1 MDVNDLEVKPSQIVG
16 AGDGLYTKKGIF
28 AHDFIGT
35 YTGPKQLIRDFQFV
49 HTNYDAPRKDYTI
62 QVYEAGNWYEVDGRH
77 CIFGKINDDLNDDY
91 GGNNVEI
98 DDKGDIYAS
107 EDIAPGEELFLSYG
121 DDYWRRKRGITDD
134 ERRRLARTGG
144 VKLHF

>member
-1 MDVNDLEVKPSQIVG
+1 M
-16 AGDGLYTKKGIF
+16 
-28 AHDFIGT
+28 
-35 YTGPKQLIRDFQFV
+35 IRDFQFV

-62 QVYEAGNWYEVDGRH
+62 QVYEVDGRH